1 MKLTKNTNLI
11 AQALEDPRIYHDAK
25 KTNNDVVLE
34 DILRKMR
41 TEAGLSQA
49 ELAKKLLVTPPAVNR
64 LEKRPYRASLNTLI
78 RYAKAC
84 GFDLYFYY
92 K

>member
-11 AQALEDPRIYHDAK
+11 AQALEDPIIFHDEK
-25 KTNNDVVLE
+25 KPTKEVRLE
-34 DILRKMR
+34 DILREMR

-49 ELAKKLLVTPPAVNR
+49 DLAKKLLVTPPAVSR
-64 LEKRPYRASLNTLI
+64 LEKRPYRASLDTLL

>member
-1 MKLTKNTNLI
+1 MNILKNSKWR
-11 AQALEDPRIYHDAK
+11 AEALEDPKVCYNAQEPMKH
-25 KTNNDVVLE
+25 VELE
-34 DILRKMR
+34 NMLRSMR
-41 TEAGLSQA
+41 TEAKLSQA
-49 ELAKKLLVTPPAVNR
+49 DVAKILGVTPPAVNR
-64 LEKRPYRASLNTLI
+64 LEKRPSHASINTLR